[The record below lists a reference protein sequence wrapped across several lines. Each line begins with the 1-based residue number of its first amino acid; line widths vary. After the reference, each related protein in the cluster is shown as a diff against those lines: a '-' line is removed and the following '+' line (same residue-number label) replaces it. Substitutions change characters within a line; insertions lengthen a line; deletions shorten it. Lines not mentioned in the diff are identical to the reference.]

1 MSSFQMITTLFLL
14 AMMVGASNAQLSAT
28 YYAKTCP
35 NVSSIVR
42 SVLQQAEQNDIWI
55 FPKLVRLH
63 FHDCFVHGC
72 DASLLLNGTDS
83 EKTATPNL
91 STDGYA
97 VIDDIKTA
105 LEKACP
111 RVVSCADILALAAQI
126 SVSLVCFLLLMLLI
140 FCIDPISSRTMLFKE
155 CVWFAG
161 WRSNMEVPLGR
172 RDSRTAHREG
182 TGTIPTGHESL
193 ANIATLFKS
202 MALDSTDLVALS
214 GVHTFGR
221 ARCAAFVDRLYN
233 FNNVSGKIDPNLNGT
248 YAKTLRQLCPKGGD
262 VTSLIDLDEQTSL
275 TFDNKYFLNLQ
286 NRRGLLQ
293 TDQELFSTKGAETV
307 AIVNRFASSQ
317 SQFFN
322 SFAKA
327 MIKMGNINPL
337 TGTNGE
343 IRLDCRKIN

>member
-1 MSSFQMITTLFLL
+1 MSWFQMITTLFVV
-14 AMMVGASNAQLSAT
+14 AMTVGASNAQLSAT
-28 YYAKTCP
+28 FYAKTCP
-35 NVSSIVR
+35 NVSTIVR
-42 SVLQQAEQNDIWI
+42 NVLQQAQQNDIWI
-55 FPKLVRLH
+55 FPKLIRLH

-111 RVVSCADILALAAQI
+111 CVVSCADILALAAQI
-126 SVSLVCFLLLMLLI
+126 SVSLGGG
-140 FCIDPISSRTMLFKE
+140 PRWK
-155 CVWFAG
+155 
-161 WRSNMEVPLGR
+161 VPLGR
-172 RDSRTAHREG
+172 RDSRTTHREG

-193 ANIATLFKS
+193 ANIATLFRS
-202 MALDSTDLVALS
+202 MGFDSTDLVALS

-221 ARCAAFVDRLYN
+221 ARCAAFMDRLYN
-233 FNNVSGKIDPNLNGT
+233 FNNADN
-248 YAKTLRQLCPKGGD
+248 

-275 TFDNKYFLNLQ
+275 TFDNNYFLNLQ

-293 TDQELFSTKGAETV
+293 TDQELFSTNGAETV
-307 AIVNRFASSQ
+307 AIVNRFARSQ
-317 SQFFN
+317 SQFF
-322 SFAKA
+322 SRFAKA

-337 TGTNGE
+337 IGTNGE
-343 IRLDCRKIN
+343 IRLDCKKTN

>member
-1 MSSFQMITTLFLL
+1 MHALT
-14 AMMVGASNAQLSAT
+14 V
-28 YYAKTCP
+28 Y
-35 NVSSIVR
+35 
-42 SVLQQAEQNDIWI
+42 LQ
-55 FPKLVRLH
+55 
-63 FHDCFVHGC
+63 GC

-126 SVSLVCFLLLMLLI
+126 SVSLGGG
-140 FCIDPISSRTMLFKE
+140 PTWK
-155 CVWFAG
+155 
-161 WRSNMEVPLGR
+161 VPLGR

-202 MALDSTDLVALS
+202 MGLDSTDLVALS

-221 ARCAAFVDRLYN
+221 ARCAAFMDRLYN
-233 FNNVSGKIDPNLNGT
+233 FNNVSGKIDPILNGT

-343 IRLDCRKIN
+343 IRLDCRKTN

>member
-1 MSSFQMITTLFLL
+1 MSWFQMITTLFVV

-28 YYAKTCP
+28 FYAKTCP
-35 NVSSIVR
+35 NVSTIVR
-42 SVLQQAEQNDIWI
+42 NVLQQAQQNDIWI

-126 SVSLVCFLLLMLLI
+126 SVSLGGG
-140 FCIDPISSRTMLFKE
+140 PRWK
-155 CVWFAG
+155 
-161 WRSNMEVPLGR
+161 VPLGR

-193 ANIATLFKS
+193 ANIATLFRS
-202 MALDSTDLVALS
+202 MGFDSTDLVALS

-221 ARCAAFVDRLYN
+221 ARCAAFMDRLYN
-233 FNNVSGKIDPNLNGT
+233 FNNVSGKTDPTLNAT
-248 YAKTLRQLCPKGGD
+248 YANALKQLCPKGGD

-275 TFDNKYFLNLQ
+275 TFDNNYFLNLQ

-293 TDQELFSTKGAETV
+293 TDQELFSTNGAETV
-307 AIVNRFASSQ
+307 AIVNRFARSQ
-317 SQFFN
+317 SQFF
-322 SFAKA
+322 SRFAKA

-337 TGTNGE
+337 IGTNGE
-343 IRLDCRKIN
+343 IRLDCKKTN

>member
-1 MSSFQMITTLFLL
+1 MSWFQMITTLFVV
-14 AMMVGASNAQLSAT
+14 AMTVGASNAQLSAT
-28 YYAKTCP
+28 FYAKTCP
-35 NVSSIVR
+35 NVSTIVR
-42 SVLQQAEQNDIWI
+42 NVLQQAQQNDIWI

-72 DASLLLNGTDS
+72 DASSLLNGTDS

-111 RVVSCADILALAAQI
+111 CVVSCADILALAAQI
-126 SVSLVCFLLLMLLI
+126 SVSLGGG
-140 FCIDPISSRTMLFKE
+140 PRWK
-155 CVWFAG
+155 
-161 WRSNMEVPLGR
+161 VPLGR
-172 RDSRTAHREG
+172 RDSRTTHREG

-193 ANIATLFKS
+193 ANIATLFRS
-202 MALDSTDLVALS
+202 MGFDSTDLVALS

-221 ARCAAFVDRLYN
+221 ARCAAFMDRLYN
-233 FNNVSGKIDPNLNGT
+233 FNNADN
-248 YAKTLRQLCPKGGD
+248 

-275 TFDNKYFLNLQ
+275 TFDNNYFLNLQ

-293 TDQELFSTKGAETV
+293 TDQELFSTNGAETV
-307 AIVNRFASSQ
+307 AIVNRFARSQ
-317 SQFFN
+317 SQFF
-322 SFAKA
+322 SRFAKA

-337 TGTNGE
+337 IGTNGE
-343 IRLDCRKIN
+343 IRLDCKKTN

>member
-1 MSSFQMITTLFLL
+1 MSSFQMITSLFLL

-83 EKTATPNL
+83 EKTETPNL

-126 SVSLVCFLLLMLLI
+126 SVSLGGG
-140 FCIDPISSRTMLFKE
+140 PTWK
-155 CVWFAG
+155 
-161 WRSNMEVPLGR
+161 VPLGR

-193 ANIATLFKS
+193 AVIATLFKS
-202 MALDSTDLVALS
+202 MGLDSTDLVALS

-221 ARCAAFVDRLYN
+221 ARCAAFMDRLYN
-233 FNNVSGKIDPNLNGT
+233 FNNVSGKIDPTLNGT
-248 YAKTLRQLCPKGGD
+248 YAKTLGQLCPKGGD

-275 TFDNKYFLNLQ
+275 TFDNKYFLDLQ

>member
-14 AMMVGASNAQLSAT
+14 AMMVGTSNSQLSAT

-35 NVSSIVR
+35 NASSIVR

-126 SVSLVCFLLLMLLI
+126 SVSLGGG
-140 FCIDPISSRTMLFKE
+140 PTWK
-155 CVWFAG
+155 
-161 WRSNMEVPLGR
+161 VPLGR
-172 RDSRTAHREG
+172 RDSQTTHREG

-202 MALDSTDLVALS
+202 MGLDSTDLVALS

-221 ARCAAFVDRLYN
+221 ARCAAFMDRLYN
-233 FNNVSGKIDPNLNGT
+233 FNNVSGKIDPILNGT
-248 YAKTLRQLCPKGGD
+248 YAKTLGQLCPKGGD

>member
-1 MSSFQMITTLFLL
+1 MSWFQMITTLFVV
-14 AMMVGASNAQLSAT
+14 AIMVGASNAQLSAT
-28 YYAKTCP
+28 FYAKTCP
-35 NVSSIVR
+35 NVSTIVR
-42 SVLQQAEQNDIWI
+42 NVLQQAQQNDIWI

-126 SVSLVCFLLLMLLI
+126 SVSLGGG
-140 FCIDPISSRTMLFKE
+140 PRWK
-155 CVWFAG
+155 
-161 WRSNMEVPLGR
+161 VPLGR

-193 ANIATLFKS
+193 ANVATLFRS
-202 MALDSTDLVALS
+202 MGFDSTDLVALS
-214 GVHTFGR
+214 GMHKHLLINSRIKSLFEDLNLINIPILG
-221 ARCAAFVDRLYN
+221 ARCAAFMDRLYN
-233 FNNVSGKIDPNLNGT
+233 FNNVSGKTDPTLNAT
-248 YAKTLRQLCPKGGD
+248 YANALKQLCPKSGD

-275 TFDNKYFLNLQ
+275 TFDNNYFLNLQ

-293 TDQELFSTKGAETV
+293 TDQELFSTNGAETV
-307 AIVNRFASSQ
+307 AIVNRFARSQ
-317 SQFFN
+317 SQFF
-322 SFAKA
+322 SRFAKA

-337 TGTNGE
+337 IGTNGE
-343 IRLDCRKIN
+343 IRLDCKKIN

>member
-14 AMMVGASNAQLSAT
+14 AMMVGASNSQLSAT

-126 SVSLVCFLLLMLLI
+126 SVSLGGGPTWKV
-140 FCIDPISSRTMLFKE
+140 R
-155 CVWFAG
+155 
-161 WRSNMEVPLGR
+161 LGR
-172 RDSRTAHREG
+172 RDSRTAHLEG

-202 MALDSTDLVALS
+202 MGLDSTDLVALS

-221 ARCAAFVDRLYN
+221 ARCAAFMDRLYN
-233 FNNVSGKIDPNLNGT
+233 FNNVSGKIDPILNGT
-248 YAKTLRQLCPKGGD
+248 YAKTLKQLCPKGGD

>member
-1 MSSFQMITTLFLL
+1 MSWFQMITTLFVV
-14 AMMVGASNAQLSAT
+14 AMTVGASNAQLSAT
-28 YYAKTCP
+28 FYAKTCP
-35 NVSSIVR
+35 NVSTIVR
-42 SVLQQAEQNDIWI
+42 NVLQQAQQNDIWI

-111 RVVSCADILALAAQI
+111 LGGGPRW
-126 SVSLVCFLLLMLLI
+126 
-140 FCIDPISSRTMLFKE
+140 K
-155 CVWFAG
+155 
-161 WRSNMEVPLGR
+161 VPLGR

-193 ANIATLFKS
+193 ANIATLFRS
-202 MALDSTDLVALS
+202 MGFDSTDLVALS

-221 ARCAAFVDRLYN
+221 ARCAAFMDRLYN
-233 FNNVSGKIDPNLNGT
+233 FNNVSGKTDPTLNAT
-248 YAKTLRQLCPKGGD
+248 YANALKQLCPKGGD

-275 TFDNKYFLNLQ
+275 TFDNNYFLNLQ

-293 TDQELFSTKGAETV
+293 TDQELFSTNGAETV
-307 AIVNRFASSQ
+307 AIVNRFARSQ
-317 SQFFN
+317 SQFF
-322 SFAKA
+322 SRFAKA

-337 TGTNGE
+337 IGTNGE
-343 IRLDCRKIN
+343 IRLDCKKTN